1 MNSVQEI
8 QDEFWVLRQLLVGEK
23 ALTPDIRQHLER
35 MRHRIAMKVH
45 NLEKEVEE
53 LNDELDELDPQNA
66 GEIPRELPE
75 QPWKVGN

>member
-1 MNSVQEI
+1 
-8 QDEFWVLRQLLVGEK
+8 
-23 ALTPDIRQHLER
+23 

-45 NLEKEVEE
+45 SLEKEVEE